1 MRYVT
6 LGKTGLEVSR
16 LGFGAMRLPHRDGR
30 VDFDESVRLMRRAFD
45 QGVNFVDSQYH
56 YCGDLSEPAVGRA
69 IAGRRDRIVVQTKAC
84 YYDEPRYEPGESHRT
99 RLEETLRR
107 LGTDYLDIYLMHSL
121 AWTSWERWGEAW
133 MEMAVRAKEEGLIR
147 HIGLSTHDAEN
158 AVRLL
163 ETGCFEVVL
172 MQYNMLDASFAPAF
186 ARARELGIGTE
197 VMGPIAAGRLAGLSP
212 ELAKAAKTSFRT
224 NAELALRYVLS
235 NPDVDMALSGMRSV
249 DEIDENCAVASRDEP
264 LTETER
270 EDIQAVVDEKRR
282 LARLYCSA
290 CDYCQPCPEGV
301 AVSAIFQAMALRE
314 IWGLADAAR
323 TRYARIL
330 VSEKDAPASA
340 CAACGQCV
348 PKCPQKIDIPARL
361 KEAAQIFEEH
371 G

>member
-1 MRYVT
+1 MRHVT
-6 LGKTGLEVSR
+6 LGTTGLKVSR

-30 VDFDESVRLMRRAFD
+30 VDLDESVRLMRHAFD

-69 IAGRRDRIVVQTKAC
+69 IAGRRDEIVVQTKAC
-84 YYDEPRYEPGESHRT
+84 YYDEPKYEPGESHRT

-133 MEMAVRAKEEGLIR
+133 MEMAVRAREEGLIR

-158 AVRLL
+158 ASRLL
-163 ETGCFEVVL
+163 DTGRFEVVL
-172 MQYNMLDASFAPAF
+172 MQYNMLDQSYAPAF

-197 VMGPIAAGRLAGLSP
+197 VMGPVAAGRLAGLSP

-224 NAELALRYVLS
+224 NAELALRFVLS
-235 NPDVDMALSGMRSV
+235 NPDVNAAFSGMRSAE
-249 DEIDENCAVASRDEP
+249 EIDENCAVASREES
-264 LTETER
+264 LTEAER
-270 EDIQAVVDEKRR
+270 ADIQAVVDEKRR
-282 LARLYCSA
+282 LAQLYCSR
-290 CDYCQPCPEGV
+290 CDYCQPCPKSV
-301 AVSAIFQAMALRE
+301 AIGTIFQAMALRR
-314 IWGLADAAR
+314 IWGLDGAAR
-323 TRYARIL
+323 TLYARIL
-330 VSEKDAPASA
+330 RSEEDAPASA
-340 CAACGQCV
+340 CAACGECL

-361 KEAAQIFEEH
+361 KEAAETFEGE